1 MPIIVTVAAKKGGV
15 GKTTTAL
22 HLAQYL
28 GKRAP
33 TLLLDA
39 DEELRSAMDWF
50 EGQDGYSGWSFNALP
65 YQAFLEDE
73 RVAESMSFLVLD
85 TKGGE
90 DREALVQLAQQS
102 QLLVIPCKPE
112 GVSSKGLVRTLE
124 PLIEHAVTNFRVLIT
139 DVPSA
144 PSMDGLNLKYALKEQ
159 GVPVFETMI
168 RRAAAVG
175 KAADEGVAVRD
186 VKGDRYAKLIGM
198 DYELLGQEV
207 LSYVK

>member
-1 MPIIVTVAAKKGGV
+1 
-15 GKTTTAL
+15 
-22 HLAQYL
+22 
-28 GKRAP
+28 
-33 TLLLDA
+33 
-39 DEELRSAMDWF
+39 MDWF
-50 EGQDGYSGWSFNALP
+50 EGHDNYQGWTFKAAPYHELTRNEQLADGMTY
-65 YQAFLEDE
+65 
-73 RVAESMSFLVLD
+73 LVLD

-102 QLLVIPCKPE
+102 RLLIIPCKPE
-112 GVSSKGLVRTLE
+112 GVSSKGLIRTLE
-124 PLIEHAVTNFRVLIT
+124 PLIEHGVQNYRVLIT

-175 KAADEGVAVRD
+175 KAADEGVAIRD

-198 DYELLGQEV
+198 DYELFGQEV
-207 LSYVK
+207 LSHVQ

>member
-1 MPIIVTVAAKKGGV
+1 MATIVTIAAKKGGV

-28 GKRAP
+28 GKRSP

-39 DEELRSAMDWF
+39 DEELRSAMDWY
-50 EGQDGYSGWSFNALP
+50 EGQDGYLGWSFLAKP
-65 YQAFLEDE
+65 YADFLENEHLADQIDF
-73 RVAESMSFLVLD
+73 VVLD

-102 QLLVIPCKPE
+102 QLLIIPCKPE
-112 GVSSKGLVRTLE
+112 GVSSKGLVRTLQ
-124 PLIEHAVTNFRVLIT
+124 PLIEHAVKNYRVLIT

-144 PSMDGLNLKYALKEQ
+144 PSMDGLNLKYALKDQ
-159 GVPVFETMI
+159 QVPVFDTMI

-175 KAADEGVAVRD
+175 KAADEGISVRD
-186 VKGDRYAKLIGM
+186 VKGDRYAKLVAM

-207 LSYVK
+207 LSHVK

>member
-1 MPIIVTVAAKKGGV
+1 MKLYALAAKKGGV

-28 GKRAP
+28 GQRGR

-39 DEELRSAMDWF
+39 DTELRSALDWY
-50 EGQDGYSGWSFNALP
+50 EGKPGYAGWAFDALP
-65 YQAFLEDE
+65 YSRFEEDGQ
-73 RVAESMSFLVLD
+73 VAAGYDSIVLD

-90 DREALVQLAQQS
+90 DQNALVQLAAES
-102 QLLVIPCKPE
+102 ELLIVPCKPE
-112 GVSSKGLVRTLE
+112 GVSTKGLIRTLT
-124 PLIEHAVTNFRVLIT
+124 PLIEQGVGNYRVLIT

-144 PSMDGLNLKYALKEQ
+144 PSMDGVNLKYSLKEQ

-186 VKGDRYAKLIGM
+186 VKGDRYAKLVAM
-198 DYELLGQEV
+198 DYDLLGQEV
-207 LSYVK
+207 KPRER

>member
-1 MPIIVTVAAKKGGV
+1 MPSIVTIAAKKGGV

-28 GKRAP
+28 GRHSP
-33 TLLLDA
+33 TMLLDA
-39 DEELRSAMDWF
+39 DEELRSAMDWY
-50 EGQDGYSGWSFNALP
+50 EGQDGYQGWTFAAHP
-65 YQAFLEDE
+65 YQAFLQNEHLADG
-73 RVAESMSFLVLD
+73 MTFLVLD

-112 GVSSKGLVRTLE
+112 GVSSKGLVRTLQ
-124 PLIEHAVTNFRVLIT
+124 PLIEHAVSNYRVLIT

-186 VKGDRYAKLIGM
+186 VKGDRYAKLINM

-207 LSYVK
+207 LSHVQ